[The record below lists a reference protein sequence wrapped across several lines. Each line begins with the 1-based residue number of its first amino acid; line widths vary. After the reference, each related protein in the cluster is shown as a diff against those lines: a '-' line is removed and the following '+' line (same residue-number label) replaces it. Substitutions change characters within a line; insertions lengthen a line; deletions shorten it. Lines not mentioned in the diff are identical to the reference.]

1 MPPPRQPRTVPGLGL
16 GCGWGLEPA
25 YRPSTRACLEP
36 VLTSRAPFPWR
47 ILLAFWAN
55 PIKAP
60 LLWGMCA
67 EDLGP
72 LSVSLSYHLAF
83 RKQAAGPRCW
93 HEGGLVVLF
102 LAHQPCPC
110 SCWRHGALWREGD
123 EDLASAC
130 PLAHWLAPAGS
141 QGPRMPL
148 ARSSQVCRLPWTPR
162 GLLHSRLPPA
172 GSSGAPRILR
182 AAWCPRHC

>member
-1 MPPPRQPRTVPGLGL
+1 MGSGAGLLPIYLGL
-16 GCGWGLEPA
+16 FRASLDLLSSFSLENLAGFLGQPHQS
-25 YRPSTRACLEP
+25 PSALGDVCRRTGASVR
-36 VLTSRAPFPWR
+36 V
-47 ILLAFWAN
+47 
-55 PIKAP
+55 P
-60 LLWGMCA
+60 LIS
-67 EDLGP
+67 P
-72 LSVSLSYHLAF
+72 AF

-110 SCWRHGALWREGD
+110 SCRRHGALWREGD

-130 PLAHWLAPAGS
+130 PLAHWPAPAGS

-162 GLLHSRLPPA
+162 GLLHSRLPLRVAVVLPEF
-172 GSSGAPRILR
+172 SGVPGVLGTVEPFSGRGR
-182 AAWCPRHC
+182 QH